1 MYFRCYT
8 TIEISFN
15 TYWIC
20 TSVLAL
26 SLSILL
32 LSLVSC
38 MIIPKSFGFSF
49 LLIMYMHKCI
59 FDNREK
65 TVTFDYVAVSY
76 DSTWI
81 SFAKIWSI
89 HITNIS
95 FYMSSAQYLYH
106 LICNRQHI
114 LIYLQLLI
122 KMLFFLLCN

>member
-95 FYMSSAQYLYH
+95 FYMSSAQYLYD
-106 LICNRQHI
+106 LICNRQYI
-114 LIYLQLLI
+114 WMYLQLLI
-122 KMLFFLLCN
+122 NMFQFTV